1 MRPHPIDWRLSVI
14 CMAVGL
20 SGCSNQPS
28 YRANDVAAT
37 IAQLGSREY
46 KMQITARAVG
56 TTLAVHLRAPGLI
69 AQDGERIQLKES
81 AHEIIGN
88 ALEIVHRVLLSTD
101 YPCRF
106 YLFIASDPNIP
117 GVGFTIVRYLDDV
130 RRANASVIS
139 PSEFLSRTVLDLTY
153 IDTAAGDLAQ
163 WVPKEI
169 TLEQFLTWQLARRIQ
184 SRLAEKLQAPQTPLG
199 SNVRCAGEFKNG
211 EFAFTLNLSPE
222 SGQSLQS
229 DAVEKMFQQATTEIS
244 QVLSGYHFQQFTA
257 VRLTYPLSGRS
268 ILLPKTN
275 LELFR

>member
-1 MRPHPIDWRLSVI
+1 MRLPQSIWRLGVI
-14 CMAVGL
+14 CVVVGL

-28 YRANDVAAT
+28 YRADQVAAT

-46 KMQITARAVG
+46 KMQLTARAVG
-56 TTLAVHLRAPGLI
+56 TTLAVHLRAPDLI
-69 AQDGERIQLKES
+69 VQEGERIQLKES
-81 AHEIIGN
+81 AHEVIGN

-106 YLFIASDPNIP
+106 YLFVASDPEVSGI
-117 GVGFTIVRYLDDV
+117 GFTIVRYLDDV

-153 IDTAAGDLAQ
+153 IDTATGDLEQ

-169 TLEQFLTWQLARRIQ
+169 ALQQFLTWQLARRIQ
-184 SRLAEKLQAPQTPLG
+184 SRLAEQLQAPQTPMG

-229 DAVEKMFQQATTEIS
+229 DAVEKMFQLATTEIT
-244 QVLSGYHFQQFTA
+244 QVLSGYHFQQSIA
-257 VRLTYPLSGRS
+257 VRLT
-268 ILLPKTN
+268 
-275 LELFR
+275 